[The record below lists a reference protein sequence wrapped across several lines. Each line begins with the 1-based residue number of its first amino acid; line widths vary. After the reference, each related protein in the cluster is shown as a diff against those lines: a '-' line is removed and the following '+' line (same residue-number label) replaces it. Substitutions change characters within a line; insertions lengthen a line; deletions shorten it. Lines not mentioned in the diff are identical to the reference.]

1 MAKARIPEDKKQ
13 LIDKNLKIVFEALE
27 EKGYDPVSQILGYI
41 FTEDPTYITTYKN
54 ARELMTELDNEEI
67 ACHILEVYFNL

>member
-27 EKGYDPVSQILGYI
+27 EKGYDPVSQILGYV

-67 ACHILEVYFNL
+67 ACHVLEVYFNL